1 MRRICPSGARSI
13 HSRANAGDRGKVA
26 DHGGVRREVRAVGP
40 RVGTNDIGI
49 DCLNPSGTDWWSACV
64 MDPDLPICPDCSGK
78 LKLGLSIARFIE
90 RPDIRIRRPCPCCTH
105 RLHPPIEPPLGPTRQ
120 SGRRKKLLPRHHF
133 HDPPPDGCPA
143 NRITP
148 TDRGLLMARA
158 VWTAA
163 ITTKASR
170 PHLRE
175 IGGSEHFCT
184 VRRGARR

>member
-133 HDPPPDGCPA
+133 HDPPPTVVQ
-143 NRITP
+143 RI
-148 TDRGLLMARA
+148 GLRQPI
-158 VWTAA
+158 AA
-163 ITTKASR
+163 FSWLALCGPRQSPRR
-170 PHLRE
+170 PVGP
-175 IGGSEHFCT
+175 IF
-184 VRRGARR
+184 AK